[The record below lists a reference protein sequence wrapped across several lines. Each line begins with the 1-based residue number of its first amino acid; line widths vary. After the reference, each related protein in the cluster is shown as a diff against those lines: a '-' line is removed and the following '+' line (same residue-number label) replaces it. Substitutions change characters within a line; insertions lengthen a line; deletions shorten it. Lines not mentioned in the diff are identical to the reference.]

1 MSRIYWDTMLFIY
14 LIEEHPTYVER
25 LEQILARIETRGD
38 QLCSSALAPGEVLVA
53 AKERN
58 DQRLAEAI
66 RTVIC
71 PPHVELLPFDGTA
84 AENYAEIRARRG
96 AKLADAIHL
105 ACAAAAGVDLFLTND
120 AELVRLDVRGIRFI
134 AGLDTPVL

>member
-71 PPHVELLPFDGTA
+71 PPHVELLPFDGRGKLRGDSGTA
-84 AENYAEIRARRG
+84 WSEARRRHSPRLRG
-96 AKLADAIHL
+96 SGWRGSVPDQRCRIGPTRR
-105 ACAAAAGVDLFLTND
+105 AGHQVH
-120 AELVRLDVRGIRFI
+120 RG
-134 AGLDTPVL
+134 T